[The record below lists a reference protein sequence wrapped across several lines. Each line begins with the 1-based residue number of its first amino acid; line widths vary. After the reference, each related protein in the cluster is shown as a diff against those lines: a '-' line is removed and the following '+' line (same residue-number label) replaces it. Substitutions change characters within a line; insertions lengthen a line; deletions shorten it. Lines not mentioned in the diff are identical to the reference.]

1 MRAIRENV
9 FAPDTIISLVP
20 LWSRANAKVC
30 IGVTFACPM
39 GTQVSDALRSV
50 SVEVHR
56 PMSEDMRVRPLRSL
70 LPILG
75 LKQSGEVRSPRQ
87 LRVLRRRP
95 KRLRRVGVCFN
106 REANRRLEILDPRQ
120 KCALH
125 SIMEPRDVRESL
137 VGICT
142 LVKHVEV
149 KHTLFYGVTRTV
161 LNVKFPPTAG

>member
-9 FAPDTIISLVP
+9 FVPGTTISLVP
-20 LWSRANAKVC
+20 LWSQANAKVC

-56 PMSEDMRVRPLRSL
+56 LTSEDMRVRLLRSL

-75 LKQSGEVRSPRQ
+75 LKRSGEVKNQKQ

-95 KRLRRVGVCFN
+95 KKLRKVGVCFN

-120 KCALH
+120 KCALL
-125 SIMEPRDVRESL
+125 SIMEPRDVPETL
-137 VGICT
+137 VGMCT
-142 LVKHVEV
+142 LVKPVEA
-149 KHTLFYGVTRTV
+149 KHTLFYGATRSV
-161 LNVKFPPTAG
+161 LNARFLPTVG

>member
-9 FAPDTIISLVP
+9 FVSGTTISLVP
-20 LWSRANAKVC
+20 SWSQANAKVC
-30 IGVTFACPM
+30 IGVTSACPM

-56 PMSEDMRVRPLRSL
+56 LTSEDMRVRLLRSL

-75 LKQSGEVRSPRQ
+75 LKQSGEVRSPKR

-95 KRLRRVGVCFN
+95 KRLRKVGVCFN
-106 REANRRLEILDPRQ
+106 LEANRRLEMSDPRR
-120 KCALH
+120 KCVLH
-125 SIMEPRDVRESL
+125 STMEPRDAHESL

-142 LVKHVEV
+142 LVKPVGV
-149 KHTLFYGVTRTV
+149 KHTLFYGATRTV
-161 LNVKFPPTAG
+161 LNARFLPTVG